1 LSLPDR
7 KNALIAVILVML
19 LLLSAGFVFYLYAEL
34 SVASAGYVQ
43 YYQQSQYLNATLQQ
57 VQATTPKVTIALQ
70 FTPTPPSKT
79 VKPNTVTF
87 LTGYLTVTN
96 LTEIYTPAILIAN
109 FTVIHTS
116 TNPNATVQ
124 YSWIPYQQVYLVK
137 GIQTVEI
144 PAGIF
149 PLSIYNVQPGDEI
162 TIYMIATVRILWQP
176 VNTVMA
182 EQSTTGTFTILV
194 VS

>member
-1 LSLPDR
+1 MSLPDR

-34 SVASAGYVQ
+34 SVASAGYIQ
-43 YYQQSQYLNATLQQ
+43 YYRQSQYLNATLQQ

-96 LTEIYTPAILIAN
+96 LTEVYTPAILIAN

-149 PLSIYNVQPGDEI
+149 PLSIYDVQPGDEI
-162 TIYMIATVRILWQP
+162 TIYVIATVRILWQP
-176 VNTVMA
+176 ANTVMA
-182 EQSTTGTFTILV
+182 EQTTTGAFTILV